1 MRYINKN
8 IFLSFISFLIIT
20 GSFFYLYLYLFKE
33 KTKLIK
39 FVPSGISINF
49 EVDISN
55 NIEDIENF
63 LINYEFIKSYL
74 IRLND
79 NDLNVEII
87 LKEPFAK
94 NNLNQEIIF
103 KDGSIGTFSYF
114 NTEFINTIDLVD
126 SSNETLQINDYLDKS
141 IVYLKRIFNINQIKF
156 IDSRRYDL
164 YLEDNL
170 RIMLPKKIDQKLLIF
185 LEENFNLLKQNS
197 NFQDYLDLRNFH
209 EKTIRA
215 K

>member
-20 GSFFYLYLYLFKE
+20 GSCFYLYLYLFKE

-39 FVPSGISINF
+39 FAPSGISINF

-79 NDLNVEII
+79 KDLNVEII

-103 KDGSIGTFSYF
+103 KDGSIGSFSYF

-156 IDSRRYDL
+156 IDGRRYDL
-164 YLEDNL
+164 YIEDNL
-170 RIMLPKKIDQKLLIF
+170 RVMLPKKIDQKLLIF

>member
-8 IFLSFISFLIIT
+8 IFLSFISFLIII

-39 FVPSGISINF
+39 FAPSGISINF

-103 KDGSIGTFSYF
+103 KDGSIGSFSYF

>member
-1 MRYINKN
+1 MTNIFSIAGKYLKN
-8 IFLSFISFLIIT
+8 IDIKHIRMSF
-20 GSFFYLYLYLFKE
+20 
-33 KTKLIK
+33 
-39 FVPSGISINF
+39 VSGGEAL
-49 EVDISN
+49 EVN
-55 NIEDIENF
+55 N
-63 LINYEFIKSYL
+63 
-74 IRLND
+74 
-79 NDLNVEII
+79 
-87 LKEPFAK
+87 
-94 NNLNQEIIF
+94 
-103 KDGSIGTFSYF
+103 
-114 NTEFINTIDLVD
+114 EFINTIDLID

>member
-8 IFLSFISFLIIT
+8 IFLSFISFLIII
-20 GSFFYLYLYLFKE
+20 GSCFYLYLYLFKE

-39 FVPSGISINF
+39 FAPSGISINF

-63 LINYEFIKSYL
+63 LINYEFIESYL
-74 IRLND
+74 IRLNE

-103 KDGSIGTFSYF
+103 KDGSIGSFSYF
-114 NTEFINTIDLVD
+114 NNEFINTIDLVD

>member
-8 IFLSFISFLIIT
+8 IFLSFISFLIII
-20 GSFFYLYLYLFKE
+20 GSCFYLYLYLFKE

-39 FVPSGISINF
+39 FAPSGISINF

-103 KDGSIGTFSYF
+103 KDGSIGSFSYF

-185 LEENFNLLKQNS
+185 LEENFSLLKQNS

>member
-8 IFLSFISFLIIT
+8 IFLSLISFLIII

-39 FVPSGISINF
+39 FAPSGISINF

-103 KDGSIGTFSYF
+103 KDGSIGSFSYF
-114 NTEFINTIDLVD
+114 NNEFINTIDLVD

>member
-8 IFLSFISFLIIT
+8 IFLSFISFLIII

-39 FVPSGISINF
+39 FAPSGISINF

-103 KDGSIGTFSYF
+103 KDGSIGSFSYF
-114 NTEFINTIDLVD
+114 NNEFINTIDLVD

-185 LEENFNLLKQNS
+185 LEENFSLLKQNS

>member
-20 GSFFYLYLYLFKE
+20 GSCFYLYLYLFKE

-74 IRLND
+74 IRLNN

-103 KDGSIGTFSYF
+103 KDGSIGSFSYF

-156 IDSRRYDL
+156 IDGRRYDL
-164 YLEDNL
+164 YLKDNL
-170 RIMLPKKIDQKLLIF
+170 RIMLPKKIDQKLLLF

>member
-8 IFLSFISFLIIT
+8 IFLSFISFLIII

-39 FVPSGISINF
+39 FAPSGISINF

-94 NNLNQEIIF
+94 NNLNQEIYDAAEASESLNKIMTFIETNKNISWPISLQGGFQSSLTGRENIIF
-103 KDGSIGTFSYF
+103 VCKLYF
-114 NTEFINTIDLVD
+114 G
-126 SSNETLQINDYLDKS
+126 NDQDTVNS
-141 IVYLKRIFNINQIKF
+141 
-156 IDSRRYDL
+156 
-164 YLEDNL
+164 
-170 RIMLPKKIDQKLLIF
+170 KIRFVK
-185 LEENFNLLKQNS
+185 N
-197 NFQDYLDLRNFH
+197 
-209 EKTIRA
+209 
-215 K
+215 

>member
-8 IFLSFISFLIIT
+8 IFLSFISFLIII
-20 GSFFYLYLYLFKE
+20 GSFFYLYLFKE

-39 FVPSGISINF
+39 FAPSGISINF

-103 KDGSIGTFSYF
+103 KDGSIGSFSYF
-114 NTEFINTIDLVD
+114 NNEFINTIDLVD

>member
-8 IFLSFISFLIIT
+8 IFLSFISFLIII

-39 FVPSGISINF
+39 FAPSGISINF

-103 KDGSIGTFSYF
+103 KDGSIGSFSYF

-170 RIMLPKKIDQKLLIF
+170 RIMLPKKIDQKLLMF

>member
-8 IFLSFISFLIIT
+8 IFLSFISFLIII
-20 GSFFYLYLYLFKE
+20 GSCFYLYLYLFKE

-39 FVPSGISINF
+39 FTPSGISINF

-94 NNLNQEIIF
+94 NNLYQEIIF
-103 KDGSIGTFSYF
+103 KDGSIGSFSYF
-114 NTEFINTIDLVD
+114 NNEFINTIDLVD

>member
-20 GSFFYLYLYLFKE
+20 GSCFYLYLYLFKE

-39 FVPSGISINF
+39 FAPSGISINF

-74 IRLND
+74 IRLNN

-94 NNLNQEIIF
+94 NNLNQEIVF
-103 KDGSIGTFSYF
+103 KDGSIGSFSYF
-114 NTEFINTIDLVD
+114 STEFIYTIDLVD
-126 SSNETLQINDYLDKS
+126 SSNETLQINDYLDRS

-156 IDSRRYDL
+156 IDGRRYDL
-164 YLEDNL
+164 YLENNL

>member
-1 MRYINKN
+1 MRRINKN
-8 IFLSFISFLIIT
+8 IFLSFISLLIII
-20 GSFFYLYLYLFKE
+20 GSCFYLYLYLFKE

-39 FVPSGISINF
+39 FAPSGISINF

-55 NIEDIENF
+55 NIENIESF
-63 LINYEFIKSYL
+63 LINYEFIKSYM

-79 NDLNVEII
+79 KDLNVEII

-103 KDGSIGTFSYF
+103 KDGSIGSFSYF

-126 SSNETLQINDYLDKS
+126 SSIETLQINDYLDKS

>member
-20 GSFFYLYLYLFKE
+20 GSCFYLYLYLFKE

-39 FVPSGISINF
+39 FAPSGISINF

-103 KDGSIGTFSYF
+103 KDGSIGSFSYF

-156 IDSRRYDL
+156 IDGRRYDL
-164 YLEDNL
+164 YIEDNL
-170 RIMLPKKIDQKLLIF
+170 RVMLPKKIDQKLLIF

>member
-8 IFLSFISFLIIT
+8 IFLSFISFLLII
-20 GSFFYLYLYLFKE
+20 GSCFYLYLYLFKE

-39 FVPSGISINF
+39 FAPSGISINF

-63 LINYEFIKSYL
+63 LINYEFIKSYM

-79 NDLNVEII
+79 KDLNVEII

-103 KDGSIGTFSYF
+103 KDGSIGSFSYF
-114 NTEFINTIDLVD
+114 NFEFINNIDLVD

-170 RIMLPKKIDQKLLIF
+170 RVMLPKKIDQKLLIF

>member
-8 IFLSFISFLIIT
+8 IFLSFISFLIII
-20 GSFFYLYLYLFKE
+20 SSCFYLYLYLFKE

-39 FVPSGISINF
+39 FAPSGISINF

-103 KDGSIGTFSYF
+103 KDGSIGSFSYF
-114 NTEFINTIDLVD
+114 NNEFINTIDLVD